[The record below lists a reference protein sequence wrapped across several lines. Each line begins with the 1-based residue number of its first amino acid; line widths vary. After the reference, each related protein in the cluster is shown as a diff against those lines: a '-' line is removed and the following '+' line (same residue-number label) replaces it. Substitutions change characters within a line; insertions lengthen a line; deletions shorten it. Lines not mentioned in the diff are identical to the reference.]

1 MDITVVDSFT
11 DRPFAGNPAA
21 IAVLGGFPAE
31 GRMQAIAREMNLSET
46 AFVVARNDG
55 SYDLRWFTPT
65 VEVDLCGHAT
75 LAAAHV
81 LGGAGTFHTRSGALV
96 CELAEDGWIE
106 MDFPAD
112 ATTAEDPPPSLVGA
126 LGLDDASDVRVFA
139 RGRSDILVELAD
151 AGTVRA
157 LRPDQAAVAALGS
170 RGVIV
175 TAAGDGNGEGDGEG
189 DGDVIVT
196 AAGDRPGVD
205 CVSRVF
211 APNAGIPEDPVTGS
225 AHCTLAG
232 YWGARLGRDELVGE
246 QASARGGTVRMRRN
260 GERVVLGGQ
269 AVTVSQV
276 HLVV

>member
-1 MDITVVDSFT
+1 MDLTVVDSFT

-21 IAVLGGFPAE
+21 IAVLDGFPDE

-46 AFVVARNDG
+46 AFVVARTDG

-81 LGGAGTFHTRSGALV
+81 LGGAGTFHTRSGLLV
-96 CELAEDGWIE
+96 CAPAEDGWIE

-112 ATTAEDPPPSLVGA
+112 PTTVEDAPPSLVGA
-126 LGLDDASDVRVFA
+126 LGLGGASEIRVFA
-139 RGRSDILVELAD
+139 RGRADILVELAD
-151 AGTVRA
+151 AATVRA
-157 LRPDQAAVAALGS
+157 LHPDQAGVAALAS
-170 RGVIV
+170 RCVIV
-175 TAAGDGNGEGDGEG
+175 TA
-189 DGDVIVT
+189 T
-196 AAGDRPGVD
+196 GDRPGVD

-232 YWGARLGRDELVGE
+232 YWGERLGRDELVGE
-246 QASARGGTVRMRRN
+246 QASARGGTVRMRRK

-276 HLVV
+276 RLIV